1 MPEHLRALVVILA
14 LAGPV
19 FLLAKPTLVAFA
31 VAEDEFNRRRNL
43 WLAVT
48 LIAFLSH
55 SFWIFLAVT
64 AALLLIAG
72 RRETNPMAMFA
83 MLMFAIPPI
92 SAPLSGLGLVNQ
104 LFVLDYPRLLALCL
118 LLPAAIRIA
127 RTGAPDSG
135 SFKLA
140 DLLVIGFIAT
150 QLGLRL
156 LVDSGTNTARHAIY
170 AGLDVGLPYYVA
182 SRSLRDVR
190 AFRGVLASFVL
201 AAMVMAPVAIFES
214 VRHWLLYAPL
224 QYALDVSWGLGS
236 YLYRGGFL
244 RSQGTTGQ
252 PIVLGYIFVVA
263 LGCHAYLRR
272 RIPVRSMW
280 WLGFMLLIG
289 GLIASFSRG
298 PWVAAIAGLVVFR
311 LTAPEAVGGLL
322 KASVGLGALVAVV
335 MSMPLGADVISFLPF
350 VGSVETENVVYR
362 QQLLDVS
369 FNLILQNP
377 WFGSVG
383 YADALAAQDL
393 VIGGMVDIVNTYI
406 AIGLANGL
414 VGLSC
419 FAGAFLV
426 VAFGVLRAMWRLPD
440 RSAEA
445 HTLGSGLLACIAGA
459 MVTIFTVSSISF
471 IPLVY
476 WTLLGLGAGYVRML
490 QSHVPAAPDNQSAPQ
505 GRFTRPAGAGISGQG
520 ANAA

>member
-19 FLLAKPTLVAFA
+19 FLLAKRPLVAFA
-31 VAEDEFNRRRNL
+31 VAEYEFSRRRNL

-64 AALLLIAG
+64 AAMLLIAG
-72 RRETNPMAMFA
+72 RREANPMALFA

-104 LFVLDYPRLLALCL
+104 LFVLDYPRLLALCI
-118 LLPAAIRIA
+118 LLPAAIYIVRN
-127 RTGAPDSG
+127 GASDTG
-135 SFKLA
+135 SFKLV
-140 DLLVIGFIAT
+140 DLLVLGFIVT

-156 LVDSGTNTARHAIY
+156 LVDTGTNTARYAIY

-201 AAMVMAPVAIFES
+201 AAMVMALVAIFES

-224 QYALDVSWGLGS
+224 ESALDVKWDRGS

-244 RSQGTTGQ
+244 RAQGTTGQ

-272 RIPVRSMW
+272 CIAVRSMW
-280 WLGFMLLIG
+280 WLGLMLLTG

-298 PWVAAIAGLVVFR
+298 PWVATIVGLVVFR
-311 LTAPEAVGGLL
+311 LTAPQAVGGLL
-322 KASVGLGALVAVV
+322 KASIGLGAFVAVV
-335 MSMPLGADVISFLPF
+335 LSTPLGADAISFLPF
-350 VGSVETENVVYR
+350 VGSIENENVVYR
-362 QQLLDVS
+362 QHLFDVS
-369 FNLILQNP
+369 LNLILQNP

-383 YADALAAQDL
+383 YADALASQNL
-393 VIGGMVDIVNTYI
+393 VIGGMVDIVNTYVG
-406 AIGLANGL
+406 IGLANGL
-414 VGLSC
+414 VGLGC

-426 VAFGVLRAMWRLPD
+426 AMLGILRAMWRLPD
-440 RSAEA
+440 RSVEA

-490 QSHVPAAPDNQSAPQ
+490 QARAPAAPDNQPAPQ
-505 GRFTRPAGAGISGQG
+505 SRSTRRAGAGMSGHG